1 MNSKG
6 SARVRVVRI
15 SRISHEKLQM
25 RNAVLY
31 MRELERWN
39 RRSFPV
45 AF

>member
-1 MNSKG
+1 MNGKG
-6 SARVRVVRI
+6 NARTRFVRI

-25 RNAVLY
+25 RNAILY

>member
-31 MRELERWN
+31 MR
-39 RRSFPV
+39 
-45 AF
+45 